1 MQIACSDRCRCSN
14 CKNLP
19 EHAERLYGRAA
30 AAAAAVSAT
39 MLGVGLPRPAA
50 PHRAPVAQAQ
60 VQAQQQQEALVRGLD
75 ALGAALTDDA
85 VNGVCVAMLRNAVPG
100 MSSRATASS
109 SSSSSTSSSSLA
121 TAGAAAGYR
130 RGIAEGDPPPVK
142 RVRTESAGQDGSD
155 GDHTHP
161 ADDSE
166 GPDEEGSEDPDG
178 GAKAIRTV
186 LKAFS
191 DALVAASRTQPSV
204 SIVPPDDAVH
214 PMPTASA
221 SSAAAAAADAADA
234 SSSSASLTTVFPSE
248 AGDAV
253 PVKVAPLI
261 RIVSESPTAATSGAD
276 EALQASETGIE
287 NGKADDFPLVGR
299 PGLGEGPW
307 AAHAAAAAVTS
318 P

>member
-1 MQIACSDRCRCSN
+1 
-14 CKNLP
+14 
-19 EHAERLYGRAA
+19 
-30 AAAAAVSAT
+30 
-39 MLGVGLPRPAA
+39 
-50 PHRAPVAQAQ
+50 VAQAQ
-60 VQAQQQQEALVRGLD
+60 KAQQQQQQEALVRGLD

-109 SSSSSTSSSSLA
+109 SSSSSSSLT

-166 GPDEEGSEDPDG
+166 GPDEEGSEEADPNG

-191 DALVAASRTQPSV
+191 DALIAASRTQPSV
-204 SIVPPDDAVH
+204 STVPPDDAVH
-214 PMPTASA
+214 PTPAASA
-221 SSAAAAAADAADA
+221 SSAAAAAAAAA
-234 SSSSASLTTVFPSE
+234 SSSSASLTSLSVPAE
-248 AGDAV
+248 AGDTV

-276 EALQASETGIE
+276 ETLHASETGIE
-287 NGKADDFPLVGR
+287 SGKADELPLVGHLR
-299 PGLGEGPW
+299 GP
-307 AAHAAAAAVTS
+307 
-318 P
+318 PMQPPR